1 MGKLSTPDWIRE
13 GYDSKADYEK
23 SRQKAEPLANSSKHS
38 QVKGIHKEKKKGKTF
53 RVKKCPECGSTEVE
67 VILSG
72 EEGKEGK
79 GWECK
84 SCKWTGR
91 GPEEKEMSEDEFMGH
106 LNKMDGK

>member
-1 MGKLSTPDWIRE
+1 MGKLSTPDWVRE
-13 GYDSKADYEK
+13 GYDSKEEYEK
-23 SRQKAEPLANSSKHS
+23 S
-38 QVKGIHKEKKKGKTF
+38 KGIHKEKKKGKTF
-53 RVKKCPECGSTEVE
+53 RVKKCPECGGTEVG

-72 EEGKEGK
+72 EEGKGSN

-91 GPEEKEMSEDEFMGH
+91 SPEEKEMSEDEFMEH